1 MPNKILLTLL
11 LIISFLNSNQY
22 NYQFDEDETSKTDLE
37 TQYLNGDI
45 PKSKNQIREKKRLR
59 ESLNGYRDRDIERNI
74 DDSRMEED
82 LVNQY
87 SNFTETQER
96 RRVSVRQRDSD
107 RDRYE
112 YNRVNEKRYV
122 DRFSNYKID
131 KNAKTK
137 REWLKEEAKRRN
149 YKTQSYQKQVTKN
162 KRVVSKKR
170 VKKQL
175 RKDYRF
181 SDTNH
186 LNSINKKEFAKE
198 KLEKKMYKNLMAKI
212 PRGSKIKAVVDLS
225 SQRMSIYANN
235 KQIYKWKVSTGK
247 GRRYATPRGS
257 YKPQIL
263 KKMHYSKK
271 YHNSPMPHSVF
282 FRGGY
287 AIHGTNSISRLGKRA
302 SHGCVRLHPSNAK
315 KLFALIKKQGKR
327 NVKIVVR

>member
-1 MPNKILLTLL
+1 LPNKILLTLL

-22 NYQFDEDETSKTDLE
+22 NYQFDEDETSRTDLE

-45 PKSKNQIREKKRLR
+45 PKSRNTIREKERLR
-59 ESLNGYRDRDIERNI
+59 RSLNGYDDRENRNRDN
-74 DDSRMEED
+74 SRVEEA

-96 RRVSVRQRDSD
+96 RRVSVRERA
-107 RDRYE
+107 RYE
-112 YNRVNEKRYV
+112 NNQVNEQRYV

-131 KNAKTK
+131 QNAKTK

-149 YKTQSYQKQVTKN
+149 HKTQSYKKQVTKK

-170 VKKQL
+170 AKKQKRL
-175 RKDYRF
+175 KKDYKF
-181 SDTNH
+181 SDENYI
-186 LNSINKKEFAKE
+186 NSINKKEFERE
-198 KLEKKMYKNLMAKI
+198 KLEKKMYKNLVANI

-271 YHNSPMPHSVF
+271 YHNSPMPYSVF

-287 AIHGTNSISRLGKRA
+287 AIHGTNSIGRLGKRA

-315 KLFALIKKQGKR
+315 KLFTLIKKQGKR

>member
-1 MPNKILLTLL
+1 MPNKILLSIL
-11 LIISFLNSNQY
+11 LITTFLTSNQY
-22 NYQFDEDETSKTDLE
+22 NYDYLDENENSGTDLE

-45 PKSKNQIREKKRLR
+45 PKSRNSIRKKERLR
-59 ESLNGYRDRDIERNI
+59 HSLNGYRDRDRGRDN
-74 DDSRMEED
+74 SRVEED

-96 RRVSVRQRDSD
+96 RRVSVRERA
-107 RDRYE
+107 RYE
-112 YNRVNEKRYV
+112 NNRVNEQRYV
-122 DRFSNYKID
+122 DRFSNYQID
-131 KNAKTK
+131 QNAKTK
-137 REWLKEEAKRRN
+137 KEWLKEEAKRRN
-149 YKTQSYQKQVTKN
+149 QTKSYPKQKYYPKIKTKN
-162 KRVVSKKR
+162 LKPQEHTS
-170 VKKQL
+170 
-175 RKDYRF
+175 YNF

-186 LNSINKKEFAKE
+186 INAINKKEFAKE
-198 KLEKKMYKNLMAKI
+198 KLEQKMYKNLVAKI

-247 GRRYATPRGS
+247 GKRYATPRGS

-271 YHNSPMPHSVF
+271 YDNSPMPHSVF

-287 AIHGTNSISRLGKRA
+287 AIHGTNSIGRLGKRA